1 MIEKNISARPVT
13 QKPYNPYI
21 FHVRQLLWTI
31 LMLIMYQLR
40 LEILKNWNK

>member
-1 MIEKNISARPVT
+1 MIEKNISARPFT
-13 QKPYNPYI
+13 QKPYNEK

>member
-1 MIEKNISARPVT
+1 MIEKNVSARPVT
-13 QKPYNPYI
+13 QKAYNEK
-21 FHVRQLLWTI
+21 FHVRQLWTI